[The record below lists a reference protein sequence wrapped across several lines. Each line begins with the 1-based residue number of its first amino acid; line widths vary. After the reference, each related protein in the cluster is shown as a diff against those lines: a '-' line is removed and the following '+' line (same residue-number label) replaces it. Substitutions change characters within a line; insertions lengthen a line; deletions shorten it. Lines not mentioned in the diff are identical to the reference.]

1 MILGGG
7 VMKLR
12 SLILIA
18 SLLLIGACSYSVGG
32 TDVTISVLL
41 SPADATT
48 QQPIDVEI
56 TAEFSGEIEVPT
68 DWSTVFTV
76 KKGGSGDNLC
86 TDYNYDG
93 GRHIAYCLH
102 DDLENNTSYQ
112 SLVNGILA
120 VNGAVAMWHTE
131 E

>member
-1 MILGGG
+1 MYF
-7 VMKLR
+7 R
-12 SLILIA
+12 SLIL
-18 SLLLIGACSYSVGG
+18 LTLLIFSYSCSYSAGG
-32 TDVTISVLL
+32 TDVTINVLL

-56 TAEFSGEIEVPT
+56 SAEFSDGIEAPT
-68 DWSTVFTV
+68 DWSTVFTL

-112 SLVNGILA
+112 TLVSGILA